1 MIGSMGYNRRPRES
15 LSLTLFIVTKKS
27 PVSFSMSKTEV
38 DPSLTFSLPTIMK
51 QSLISVLISSVCT
64 KTGTHFFW
72 ENSVNYA
79 RVSPVAHPLTKKQR
93 IALLLFQS

>member
-64 KTGTHFFW
+64 KTGT
-72 ENSVNYA
+72 
-79 RVSPVAHPLTKKQR
+79 PLF
-93 IALLLFQS
+93 LGE